1 MKMERLIEKL
11 QLLKEKQKEL
21 MNVMSKEKCRDI
33 NSVLRAKG
41 YAEGIIELEV
51 KIQTLMDA
59 VAIIG

>member
-1 MKMERLIEKL
+1 MKRLIEKI

-21 MNVMSKEKCRDI
+21 MNLMSKEKCQDI
-33 NSVLRAKG
+33 NSVLISKG

-51 KIQTLMDA
+51 KMQTLMDA